1 MASPSVTARPVG
13 RPAPDLHRRL
23 LLSGILFGVG
33 VAAFVDE
40 VVLHQLLHWHHFY
53 DLSTAAVGLVSDG
66 LFHAFGWFA
75 AVAGLFL
82 FADVRRRGGPG
93 VGRWWPAVLIGAGAF
108 QAWDGTVQHKLMRI
122 HQIRYEVIPT
132 ELQGTGPYAPVDD
145 ILVYDLV
152 WMAIAIAFLVIGTLA
167 WRRGSRRAA
176 ARSSPMSSIASP
188 RRSTASP

>member
-93 VGRWWPAVLIGAGAF
+93 V
-108 QAWDGTVQHKLMRI
+108 
-122 HQIRYEVIPT
+122 E
-132 ELQGTGPYAPVDD
+132 GTGTSA
-145 ILVYDLV
+145 
-152 WMAIAIAFLVIGTLA
+152 
-167 WRRGSRRAA
+167 RGSPRG
-176 ARSSPMSSIASP
+176 PMP
-188 RRSTASP
+188 RPAGGPP